1 MSLFPYKD
9 VLTKEIEA
17 WKDFADKLPSDNDRV
32 IFIKLL
38 NDCYKYAV
46 AINSQEHPFP
56 AETVIMASLLSQHK
70 IISHLKSIILF
81 KHIST
86 TDHY

>member
-1 MSLFPYKD
+1 MSLFPYED

-38 NDCYKYAV
+38 NTAT
-46 AINSQEHPFP
+46 NMQ
-56 AETVIMASLLSQHK
+56 LQ
-70 IISHLKSIILF
+70 
-81 KHIST
+81 
-86 TDHY
+86 